1 MKQSP
6 DAIYISNAFR
16 DASER
21 RAFNF
26 WLASCGIEA
35 TVNQKNKNGRAVT
48 KIFLKDG
55 SMPLTPEV
63 LARIST
69 KLPKPPP

>member
-1 MKQSP
+1 MKQYP
-6 DAIYISNAFR
+6 DAICISNAFR
-16 DASER
+16 DANER

-26 WLASCGIEA
+26 WLASCGVEA
-35 TVNQKNKNGRAVT
+35 AVSQKNENSRAVT

-63 LARIST
+63 LSKIST